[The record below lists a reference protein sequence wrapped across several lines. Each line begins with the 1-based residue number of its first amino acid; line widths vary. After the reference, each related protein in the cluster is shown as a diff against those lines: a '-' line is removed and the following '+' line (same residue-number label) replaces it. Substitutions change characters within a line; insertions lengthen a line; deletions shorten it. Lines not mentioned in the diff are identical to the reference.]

1 MTGKIQQYEYSDQTL
16 LLIYEAI
23 EWIEKNKTLRD
34 KIHSLGNLEVSY
46 RQINHWEEMGLLND
60 SRNVLGKGWRK
71 FSFYDM
77 TYILILKQLRQI
89 GMSIEQL
96 RNTKKSLFA
105 AVVAKRSDITL
116 IEIAT
121 AFIYLKNYGNSHLLV
136 EPDGTAHFM
145 PMEDFCHY
153 KRLNLLPAV
162 YILLNV
168 NQILNQHI
176 SLKSEETLPVRTDII
191 CVLDEQEADVIYNMR
206 RDTGVDK
213 MTIGL
218 INEGKRE
225 NWSPTLEQEFSVK
238 PDNKEGLH
246 NIISSLGNG
255 KLTLTVRNSQ
265 VVNTRVNKRTKKQ

>member
-1 MTGKIQQYEYSDQTL
+1 MALNFAYSDSTYL
-16 LLIYEAI
+16 HICEAAN
-23 EWIEKNKTLRD
+23 WIEANAELRER
-34 KIHSLGNLEVSY
+34 IHSISNSQNTY
-46 RQINHWEEMGLLND
+46 RTINHWESVGLLND
-60 SRNVLGKGWRK
+60 VRTEHGKGWRK
-71 FSFYDM
+71 YSFYEIG
-77 TYILILKQLRQI
+77 YIAILTVLRDF
-89 GMSIEQL
+89 GMPIDKL
-96 RNTKKSLFA
+96 RRTKESLFSR
-105 AVVAKRSDITL
+105 VFENKPDIIL
-116 IEIAT
+116 LEIVM
-121 AFIYLKNYGNSHLLV
+121 AFIYLKNYGNPHLLV

-153 KRLNLLPAV
+153 KRLNLLPAG

-176 SLKSEETLPVRTDII
+176 TLKSEEILPVRTDII

-225 NWSPTLEQEFSVK
+225 NWSPTLEKEFSVN